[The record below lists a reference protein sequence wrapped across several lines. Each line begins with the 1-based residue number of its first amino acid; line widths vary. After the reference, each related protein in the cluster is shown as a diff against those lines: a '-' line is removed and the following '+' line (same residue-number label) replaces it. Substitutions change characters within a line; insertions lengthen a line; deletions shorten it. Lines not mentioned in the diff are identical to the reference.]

1 VSVKDLEWKCSVLE
15 GAIAERRSKLKLF
28 VGLTVAVA
36 VGSVGVI
43 AVGTTIWPALLPLVE
58 KIGGTPAASA
68 LLACIGATPTF
79 RECLEQWG
87 GLRTMEDMK
96 RGYKTN
102 PSRVLVDKMDRLF
115 WRYFE
120 QRAGS
125 LGA

>member
-1 VSVKDLEWKCSVLE
+1 VAVKDLAWKCSVLE
-15 GAIAERRSKLKLF
+15 GAIVERRSKLKLF

-36 VGSVGVI
+36 AGSFVVI
-43 AVGTTIWPALLPLVE
+43 AAGTTIWPDLLPLVD
-58 KIGGTPAASA
+58 KIGGTSAAST

-87 GLRTMEDMK
+87 GLRTMQDMK
-96 RGYKTN
+96 RGYETN
-102 PSRVLVDKMDRLF
+102 PSRVLVEKMDMLF